1 MATIEKPRSGSIPF
15 AIAMISL
22 VAVIILAIILSAKN
36 DALKS
41 DIHELE
47 YRIHRLSSVLS
58 AMGLAPDFD
67 EFTGFSDF
75 TWEPGKSRSEIQAAL
90 DQSKVAAAMGH
101 LRSIQMSLVM
111 QLMESFRPEFPPTE
125 EIVTFEDLQEF
136 LSDYLPRSREDAAL
150 PWVFLSYYRKSPQ
163 EFLLVMEARDSQ
175 QTLITVTQDQITPWY
190 IDMQKP

>member
-1 MATIEKPRSGSIPF
+1 MATIEKPLSGSIPF
-15 AIAMISL
+15 AIAMTGLI
-22 VAVIILAIILSAKN
+22 AAIILAIILSAGN
-36 DALKS
+36 NALKI

-47 YRIHRLSSVLS
+47 YRVHRLSSVLS
-58 AMGLAPDFD
+58 AMGLVPDFD
-67 EFTGFSDF
+67 EFTGLSDF
-75 TWEPGKSRSEIQAAL
+75 TWEPGDSRSEIQAAL

-101 LRSIQMSLVM
+101 LRDIQRSLVM
-111 QLMESFRPEFPPTE
+111 HLMESFRPEFPPTE
-125 EIVTFEDLQEF
+125 EINTFENLQEI
-136 LSDYLPRSREDAAL
+136 LSDYLPRSLDNAAP

>member
-1 MATIEKPRSGSIPF
+1 
-15 AIAMISL
+15 MISL
-22 VAVIILAIILSAKN
+22 VAVIILAIILSAGN
-36 DALKS
+36 NALKS

-47 YRIHRLSSVLS
+47 YRVHRLSSVLS
-58 AMGLAPDFD
+58 AMGLVPDFD
-67 EFTGFSDF
+67 EFKGLSNS
-75 TWEPGKSRSEIQAAL
+75 TWEPGENRSEIQAAL

-101 LRSIQMSLVM
+101 LRDIQRSLVM
-111 QLMESFRPEFPPTE
+111 HLMESFRPEFPPTE
-125 EIVTFEDLQEF
+125 EIVSFEYLQEI
-136 LSDYLPRSREDAAL
+136 LSDYLPRSLDDAAQ